1 MASAAGCTPLTKQIL
16 PSRLSISS
24 YPEVD
29 PALTQWVP
37 DGDLTSPSS
46 SNKAK
51 QKAWDLPK
59 VQASYEF
66 LVNTSQGPVARAR
79 LLGAASREAGA
90 WLNAPQ
96 SPPCMGLRMD
106 DDAISICVL
115 QMDDDAISICVRLRL
130 GVPLCRTHLCRQCGA
145 TVDEYALHG
154 LSCVKSQGRHPCHNA
169 INDII
174 HLHVLGCS
182 CS

>member
-1 MASAAGCTPLTKQIL
+1 MNSSLNIYIIRLSDDRVWHQTTLPVSFGGIGIRSALQLAPSAFMASAASCTPLTRQIL

-29 PALTQWVP
+29 LILTQWDP
-37 DGDLTSPSS
+37 DGDLTPPSS

-79 LLGAASREAGA
+79 L
-90 WLNAPQ
+90 
-96 SPPCMGLRMD
+96 
-106 DDAISICVL
+106 
-115 QMDDDAISICVRLRL
+115 
-130 GVPLCRTHLCRQCGA
+130 
-145 TVDEYALHG
+145 
-154 LSCVKSQGRHPCHNA
+154 
-169 INDII
+169 
-174 HLHVLGCS
+174 
-182 CS
+182 